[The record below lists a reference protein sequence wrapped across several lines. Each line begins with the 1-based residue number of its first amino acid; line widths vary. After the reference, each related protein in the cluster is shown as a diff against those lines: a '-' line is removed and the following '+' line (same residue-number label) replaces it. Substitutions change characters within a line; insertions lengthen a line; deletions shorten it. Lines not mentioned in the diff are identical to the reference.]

1 MPLRRLLLHCFESD
15 GRPIWPLI
23 IRESIGLTVVLA
35 IVGSEIAAE
44 RAQDLAAVPI
54 TDEETAAVRWLAP
67 LVKYAPPPPR
77 QEHIEFVGIGPGAIA
92 ASTPVTSPRGDAQ
105 TPTPVAA
112 AAAADASGDVTKLEE
127 ESTTDSAKP
136 LTEIDV
142 DSAAALDPT
151 AEGPAYPALMLKLK
165 IEGLVLARF
174 VVDTLGHAD
183 LNTFRVLQETDPEF
197 VVAVRKALPKM
208 KYRPAV
214 LAGKRVPQL
223 VEQPFTFRIR
233 P

>member
-1 MPLRRLLLHCFESD
+1 MPLRRFFIHCFESD
-15 GRPIWPLI
+15 GRPIWPLL
-23 IRESIGLTVVLA
+23 IRESIGVTVVVA
-35 IVGSEIAAE
+35 VVASEVVAA
-44 RAQDLAAVPI
+44 RVQDLATVPI

-77 QEHIEFVGIGPGAIA
+77 QEHIEFVGLGSGPIA
-92 ASTPVTSPRGDAQ
+92 ASTPTTSPRGDSQ
-105 TPTPVAA
+105 QPTPVAA
-112 AAAADASGDVTKLEE
+112 AAASEASGQVTKVEE
-127 ESTTDSAKP
+127 ESTTDSARP
-136 LTEIDV
+136 LTEIEV

-151 AEGPAYPALMLKLK
+151 AEGPVYPALMLKLH